1 MFLYKQLIFLT
12 SQTNSLLLS
21 QDNRSF
27 NFWVCGS
34 NAFLA
39 AFRFLFDHILRWLRF
54 FVFFWNYHFGQSFLS
69 WGYFLV
75 FLELSYILTKKS
87 FFFSNNRKFSLVTT
101 ILLRQCKYLILN
113 LSNFAT
119 PIFLLHAYVGHCCT
133 AILQYSRFHY
143 YGSLTNTT
151 VVN

>member
-54 FVFFWNYHFGQSFLS
+54 FFVFSGTTSSVKVFVLRL
-69 WGYFLV
+69 FLV
-75 FLELSYILTKKS
+75 SLELSYILTKKS

-151 VVN
+151 VN